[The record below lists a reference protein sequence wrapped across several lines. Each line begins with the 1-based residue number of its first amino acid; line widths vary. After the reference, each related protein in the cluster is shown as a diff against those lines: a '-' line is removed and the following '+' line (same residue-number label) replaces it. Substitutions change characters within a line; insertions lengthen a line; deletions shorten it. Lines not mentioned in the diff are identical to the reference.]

1 MEIIER
7 KENKLLNRVE
17 ISFRWN
23 HAGTPTPSRIDM
35 LNAIASVEPG
45 SKKDL
50 IVVKNVQT
58 RFGLG
63 QTTGM
68 GIIYNSAEAMTVE
81 PKYIIGRFGGSTE
94 ESSEQPSNED
104 VSGGEE

>member
-1 MEIIER
+1 MEVIER

-23 HAGTPTPSRIDM
+23 HTGTSTPSRTDM

-45 SKKDL
+45 SKSDL

-58 RFGLG
+58 RFGVG
-63 QTTGM
+63 QTTGL
-68 GIIYNSAEAMTVE
+68 GIVYNSAEAMSVE
-81 PKYIIGRFGGSTE
+81 PKYIRERFGGSDSG
-94 ESSEQPSNED
+94 ESEDAPEAD